1 MKLLKNRQMAAN
13 KMRALAKRIADNPPH
28 GCTLWQRYG
37 AFIFNEAYFPNMAI
51 FDYPGHSLYY
61 CAASPD
67 ERLTFT
73 IPRDDRL

>member
-1 MKLLKNRQMAAN
+1 MSQLQAAS
-13 KMRALAKRIADNPPH
+13 KMRELAKRIADSPPQ
-28 GCTLWQRYG
+28 GCTLRQRYG
-37 AFIFNEAYFPNMAI
+37 AFIFNEGYFPNMAI